1 MAASRGSVSAE
12 SDDATPLASSALLSG
27 VRLLVLLAL
36 SALVQDDESGSR
48 LPLACA
54 SEVQSAV
61 ARWTVQRRAS
71 ATASVKHARHS
82 GL

>member
-1 MAASRGSVSAE
+1 MAASRGSVGDK

-27 VRLLVLLAL
+27 LRLLVLLAL

-48 LPLACA
+48 LSLACA
-54 SEVQSAV
+54 AEVQSAV

-71 ATASVKHARHS
+71 ATASDKHARHS
-82 GL
+82 GF